1 MATLSPIRA
10 RALDEKFRRR
20 LTRSLQFIRLP
31 RHRRRHPPPTLNPR
45 FNMLMLP
52 RIERIIAGLLGA
64 PTIIVII
71 ALIWGGVFSW

>member
-1 MATLSPIRA
+1 
-10 RALDEKFRRR
+10 
-20 LTRSLQFIRLP
+20 
-31 RHRRRHPPPTLNPR
+31 
-45 FNMLMLP
+45 MLMLP